1 MLATWSLITIN
12 AIVLNKNMR
21 ENLCDLRLGQDT
33 HQKHKPYAK
42 VSWIGLQNSKLLFES
57 MVKKINTS
65 HRLGKCWQNIYLIK
79 GLYPE
84 SYMYIYTHTH
94 ILSKHNNRNP
104 FNPIKQWVKIWKSAS
119 LKKMS
124 RRQTNTWK
132 DCQLH

>member
-65 HRLGKCWQNIYLIK
+65 HRLGKMLTKYISDKGFVSRIIYV
-79 GLYPE
+79 
-84 SYMYIYTHTH
+84 YIYTHTH
-94 ILSKHNNRNP
+94 TFKT
-104 FNPIKQWVKIWKSAS
+104 Q
-119 LKKMS
+119 
-124 RRQTNTWK
+124 
-132 DCQLH
+132 